1 MNRLVA
7 GCEIQAMRMLLL
19 SKLLSYPE
27 PTTGEKIAQLATAA
41 ELRHAIGLTSE
52 PLAALGEI
60 VEKLCTTPDALT
72 AFGSDYIDQF
82 DRGMAKASLHETE
95 YGQPLAKGNKL
106 SDISGFYQAFGF
118 AFRTDQAE
126 MLDHVAVELEFYAL
140 LLLKHAVLLGRDD
153 TQGSEIVLDARQ
165 KFFEAHLGSLL
176 CTLAEQPRLREH
188 AIFGPVVA
196 VARVLADEE
205 AAVLGLRTFCMTPM
219 SVAPPESETME
230 CDTGSGRLPVLN

>member
-1 MNRLVA
+1 
-7 GCEIQAMRMLLL
+7 MRMLLL

-27 PTTGEKIAQLATAA
+27 PTTGEKVAQLATAA
-41 ELRHAIGLTSE
+41 ELRHATGLTSE
-52 PLAALGEI
+52 LLRSALAALAEV
-60 VEKLCTTPDALT
+60 VETLRATADAFA

-106 SDISGFYQAFGF
+106 ADISGFYQAFGF

-140 LLLKHAVLLGRDD
+140 LLLKHAALLERSD
-153 TQGSEIVLDARQ
+153 TVGSEIVFEARR

-188 AIFGPVVA
+188 VVFGPVVA
-196 VARVLADEE
+196 MARVLADEE